1 MFRSA
6 VLRCARQASIRA
18 SRPITQGVVRPAF
31 SVTRNAAPAASIP
44 SLRFYS
50 AHAGL
55 AKDEVEGRILDLLKN
70 FDKVCTLN
78 SEPKMKADPIVQVN
92 DQSKVLFFEPDTLL
106 VANVSLSAL
115 RLIAFHE

>member
-18 SRPITQGVVRPAF
+18 SRPITQGIVRPAF

-55 AKDEVEGRILDLLKN
+55 GKDEVEGRILDLLKN
-70 FDKVCTLN
+70 FDKVCMLYVRSEMDAN
-78 SEPKMKADPIVQVN
+78 SIHQVN
-92 DQSKVLFFEPDTLL
+92 DQSKVLLHSDATACP
-106 VANVSLSAL
+106 
-115 RLIAFHE
+115 